1 MATFMHITAEKNMA
15 AIRRS
20 GLKPERIHYQDVSTG
35 VFCMPVTDDFFAT
48 HQWAREL
55 IRFGLRNPTGIYFK
69 IPDDTEVWFGRYNQ
83 KHHRGTAA
91 NAVKAF
97 SQLDDKMGFQVII
110 PRKITRDEIQRIRA
124 VPKLGW
130 RFYPDA
136 KGRKPCLCPA
146 CLGRGEYG
154 LQKLLEQKLYEHYTT
169 FKRVQVTSEKAT
181 ALQDMTMLIQ
191 DHHLHFPEWREL
203 LNEDL
208 ITNDRLLETTGDFL
222 LALKNIEA
230 QNALLEIIL
239 KASPYVQ
246 GWFASTIL
254 WSRGEIAKKMLEPMC
269 EVPEVMEAFQEYDS
283 YMKN

>member
-1 MATFMHITAEKNMA
+1 
-15 AIRRS
+15 
-20 GLKPERIHYQDVSTG
+20 
-35 VFCMPVTDDFFAT
+35 MPVTDDFFTT

-154 LQKLLEQKLYEHYTT
+154 SRKLLEQKLY
-169 FKRVQVTSEKAT
+169 VTRAC
-181 ALQDMTMLIQ
+181 
-191 DHHLHFPEWREL
+191 P
-203 LNEDL
+203 
-208 ITNDRLLETTGDFL
+208 
-222 LALKNIEA
+222 
-230 QNALLEIIL
+230 
-239 KASPYVQ
+239 
-246 GWFASTIL
+246 
-254 WSRGEIAKKMLEPMC
+254 
-269 EVPEVMEAFQEYDS
+269 
-283 YMKN
+283 